1 MTDFV
6 EDLVDYQHLVEIE
19 DHRLNVYRQLW
30 ELVSYSLS
38 IDKFSLIYTHKE
50 DKLFLDINNTSVR
63 YKIWNEDKKTT
74 LKCVQVSLNHQK
86 LVCNKKDSFINN
98 K

>member
-63 YKIWNEDKKTT
+63 YKI
-74 LKCVQVSLNHQK
+74 
-86 LVCNKKDSFINN
+86 
-98 K
+98 